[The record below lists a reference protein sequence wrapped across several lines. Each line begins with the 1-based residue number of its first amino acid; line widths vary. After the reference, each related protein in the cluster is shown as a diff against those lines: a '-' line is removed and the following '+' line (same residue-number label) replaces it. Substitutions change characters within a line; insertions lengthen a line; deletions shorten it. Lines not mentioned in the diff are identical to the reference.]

1 MSEERLVYVN
11 GEFYKKD
18 EAVVSV
24 FDHGYLYGDGVFE
37 GIRIYN
43 GRIFRHKEHIDRLYC
58 AAKAILLEIPVSKEE
73 MLEAM
78 CETVRKN
85 NLQDGYM
92 RLVVSRGKG
101 DLGLSPTNCEKPT
114 VVIIV
119 DNIKLYS
126 DEMYKKGMKVVTA
139 ATRRNNPAALDPQ
152 IKSLNYLNNIL
163 AKIEANL
170 KGVPEA
176 ILLNSNGVVCECTGD
191 NVFIIKDG
199 LIITPPVY
207 LGALDGITRKTVIK
221 LARELGYTL
230 EEREFTLFNLYNAD
244 ECFFTGTAAELIAVT
259 NVDGRVIGEGVRG
272 PITESIHE
280 TFKEYTK
287 KSESGYEIYNV

>member
-85 NLQDGYM
+85 KLQNGYM